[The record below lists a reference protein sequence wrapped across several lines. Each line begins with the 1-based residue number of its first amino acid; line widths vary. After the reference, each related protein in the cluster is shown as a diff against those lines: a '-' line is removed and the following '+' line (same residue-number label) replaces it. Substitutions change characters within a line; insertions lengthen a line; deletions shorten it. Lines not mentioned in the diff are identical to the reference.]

1 MNQTEKKDLHNSL
14 TRRRRLGIRFLD
26 PAFEQDR
33 LTTLEYGNDTS
44 IKKMHKIDG
53 PMLIDCIKLPPKN
66 ESDFRNAIDKVMN
79 TKIKQYSKLFQMFIL
94 FLIVLEINVET
105 DVKTCNFFN

>member
-14 TRRRRLGIRFLD
+14 TRRQPLGIRFLD

-33 LTTLEYGNDTS
+33 LTTLEYGNDMC
-44 IKKMHKIDG
+44 IKEMHKIDG
-53 PMLIDCIKLPPKN
+53 TMLTDCIKSPPKK

-79 TKIKQYSKLFQMFIL
+79 TKIKQYSTLFKMLIL
-94 FLIVLEINVET
+94 LFSVFGDQCKHLQFL
-105 DVKTCNFFN
+105 

>member
-14 TRRRRLGIRFLD
+14 TRRQPLGIRFLD

-33 LTTLEYGNDTS
+33 FTTLGYGNDMS
-44 IKKMHKIDG
+44 IKEMHKIDG
-53 PMLIDCIKLPPKN
+53 TTLINCIKSPPKK

-79 TKIKQYSKLFQMFIL
+79 TKIKQYSTLFKMFIRL
-94 FLIVLEINVET
+94 LSVFGDQCKDQCKDLQFL
-105 DVKTCNFFN
+105 

>member
-33 LTTLEYGNDTS
+33 LTTLEYGNDMS
-44 IKKMHKIDG
+44 IKEMHKIDG
-53 PMLIDCIKLPPKN
+53 TMPVSYTHLTLPTN
-66 ESDFRNAIDKVMN
+66 REV
-79 TKIKQYSKLFQMFIL
+79 
-94 FLIVLEINVET
+94 
-105 DVKTCNFFN
+105 

>member
-14 TRRRRLGIRFLD
+14 TRRQPLGIRFLD

-44 IKKMHKIDG
+44 IKHVY
-53 PMLIDCIKLPPKN
+53 
-66 ESDFRNAIDKVMN
+66 KVG
-79 TKIKQYSKLFQMFIL
+79 TA
-94 FLIVLEINVET
+94 VLMQ
-105 DVKTCNFFN
+105 

>member
-14 TRRRRLGIRFLD
+14 TRRQPLGIRFLD

-33 LTTLEYGNDTS
+33 LTTLKYGNDMS
-44 IKKMHKIDG
+44 IKEMHKIDG
-53 PMLIDCIKLPPKN
+53 TMLTDCTKSPPKK

-79 TKIKQYSKLFQMFIL
+79 TKIKQYSTLFKMLIL
-94 FLIVLEINVET
+94 LFSVFGDQCKDLQFL
-105 DVKTCNFFN
+105 